1 MLFKSSCNSLHNT
14 ALRQERLTAIKQ
26 VDISRM
32 VMRRYLLVWLVCL
45 MTTGMALADSS
56 GSYRIGPGDMLSIT
70 VFGEEDMSLKEV
82 RVGTNGT
89 ISFALLGELKVNALT
104 VRELEADLIRRLKQG
119 YLKKPVITVSVLE
132 YRLFYVNG
140 EVKSPGGYN
149 FVDGLTVQKAVALAG
164 GFTERASKSKINLER
179 ETAPGHVQQNV
190 GLNES
195 VSPGD
200 VITVGESFF

>member
-1 MLFKSSCNSLHNT
+1 MSAISLVIFS
-14 ALRQERLTAIKQ
+14 RIK
-26 VDISRM
+26 
-32 VMRRYLLVWLVCL
+32 MRRYLLVWLVCL
-45 MTTGMALADSS
+45 MTTGMAVADSKD
-56 GSYRIGPGDMLSIT
+56 SYRIGPGDMLSIS

-104 VRELEADLIRRLKQG
+104 VRELEADLIRRLKNG

-140 EVKSPGGYN
+140 EVKNPGGYN
-149 FVDGLTVQKAVALAG
+149 FVDGLTVQRAVALAG

-179 ETAPGHVQQNV
+179 ETAPGVVHQSV
-190 GLNES
+190 GLNEA